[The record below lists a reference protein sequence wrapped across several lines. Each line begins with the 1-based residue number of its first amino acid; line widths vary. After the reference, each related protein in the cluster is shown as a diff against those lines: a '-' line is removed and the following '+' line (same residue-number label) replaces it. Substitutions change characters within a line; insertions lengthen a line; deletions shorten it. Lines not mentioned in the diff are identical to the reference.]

1 MGNMKSLKNQSEG
14 TNAKL
19 LNEKGI
25 ALVMVL
31 VLSAIALA
39 IMAGLIFMITSGTQ
53 VSGIQKRYKTSLDA
67 GMGGADVAYRFI
79 SLRGDQTLQ
88 DAFINALNDPVKTG
102 NLQFAYS
109 SAISS
114 CTGTTAAGTTYT
126 GLAAKLNT
134 SKMKPDG
141 SLNWINCDSSLTVG
155 PSNYDM
161 KFDLGVL
168 PTYRVYAKIVDTVEG
183 NSGPDEGLINT
194 GVVKENT
201 SQGKPLSF
209 LYTVEVDSENLS
221 NPSERSKLSIL
232 YQY

>member
-1 MGNMKSLKNQSEG
+1 MKNKNTELTKAMRVIRPISLCKNDC
-14 TNAKL
+14 
-19 LNEKGI
+19 GI

-79 SLRGDQTLQ
+79 ALRGDQTLQ
-88 DAFINALNDPVKTG
+88 DTFYSDLNTKLAGT
-102 NLQFAYS
+102 FAYS
-109 SAISS
+109 SSLGS
-114 CTGTTAAGTTYT
+114 CTGTAAAGTSYT

-134 SKMKPDG
+134 SKT
-141 SLNWINCDSSLTVG
+141 SWVSCDSSLTVG

-161 KFDLGVL
+161 KFDLGYL

-221 NPSERSKLSIL
+221 NPAERSKLSIL